1 MYAKLHRA
9 MVYGIDGIIVEVE
22 VYIHNGLPG
31 WGSLQV
37 PPEIRE
43 GEEARDLA
51 VSGVRDG

>member
-22 VYIHNGLPG
+22 VDIHNGLPG

-37 PPEIRE
+37 LPEIRE